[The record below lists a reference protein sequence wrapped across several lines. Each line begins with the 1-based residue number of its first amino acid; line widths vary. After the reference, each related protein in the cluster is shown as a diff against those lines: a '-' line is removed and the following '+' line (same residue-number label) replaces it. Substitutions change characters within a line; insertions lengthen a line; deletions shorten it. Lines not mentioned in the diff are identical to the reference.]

1 MRWPSSIETTAT
13 PIECGGPRSAWRE
26 RPTATIERRSG
37 TARMAASRS
46 LPISD
51 HRPSGR
57 PCAHR
62 SRYTVSSSRWR
73 PGCQTN
79 DTAAGGQLYDYRRS
93 WCWGRDTLLGVRGGT
108 HHGSRR
114 VADRIERRPGA
125 AVRQG
130 DTTLLRF
137 DAGPV
142 WVAGCRVHTLRPHS
156 PFEGFRLAVLAAGPP
171 LNGPINI
178 NSPARLVMSASFCRG
193 RPGPP
198 VPPVPSTRRRARRAK
213 IPISSC
219 STGSAIQ
226 DVSIISKLVGE
237 AGAARVPRYLAER
250 VLSGPIRHACNGVE
264 AQRIVH

>member
-79 DTAAGGQLYDYRRS
+79 DTAAGGQLDEYIVVLVAGGGTH
-93 WCWGRDTLLGVRGGT
+93 CLGVRVGA
-108 HHGSRR
+108 HHGPRR
-114 VADRIERRPGA
+114 VAGPHRASSWGRSATGRHDAI
-125 AVRQG
+125 AVRCG
-130 DTTLLRF
+130 TSL
-137 DAGPV
+137 
-142 WVAGCRVHTLRPHS
+142 GCRLQGPYSPTALAVRGLPACRPCRWPALERPHKHKLPGTPS
-156 PFEGFRLAVLAAGPP
+156 DVSLIL
-171 LNGPINI
+171 
-178 NSPARLVMSASFCRG
+178 
-193 RPGPP
+193 PGPP
-198 VPPVPSTRRRARRAK
+198 GPPCPAGPFHTSASTAR
-213 IPISSC
+213 
-219 STGSAIQ
+219 
-226 DVSIISKLVGE
+226 
-237 AGAARVPRYLAER
+237 
-250 VLSGPIRHACNGVE
+250 
-264 AQRIVH
+264 